1 MCISTGNNNKSAI
14 TIIFGSKI
22 FCKIQRQKKNVREYV
37 SADFQRQK
45 HFTLAENSK
54 KADFIPTLCLS
65 AV

>member
-1 MCISTGNNNKSAI
+1 VCISTGNKYKSAI

-22 FCKIQRQKKNVREYV
+22 FCKIQQQKENVREYV

-45 HFTLAENSK
+45 QFTLAENSK
-54 KADFIPTLCLS
+54 KANFIPILFLS